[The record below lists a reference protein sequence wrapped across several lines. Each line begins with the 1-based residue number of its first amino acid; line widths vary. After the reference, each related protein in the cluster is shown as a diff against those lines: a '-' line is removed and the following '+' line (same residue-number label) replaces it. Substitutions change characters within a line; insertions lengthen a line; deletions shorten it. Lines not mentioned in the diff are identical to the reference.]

1 MSRTTL
7 DELVLMVVRDKAT
20 KKRSASSSRK
30 SNEDGSGK
38 RKRARVVPSVP
49 DREQVSTPPVRRPK
63 AQVTTVRK
71 EKKRAR
77 RAGSSKRSYSRRCS
91 DLPGAVRLWES
102 PLNEELL
109 MKWNQALDRYSEI
122 CTKFCEKQR
131 DNAVRGDIESH
142 KEYLTR
148 RGKECIKKEAH
159 ERYQNLITRIE
170 VQTSPQLDKH
180 DLSVVR
186 NWKMTRCI
194 WRPTWYE
201 SDENKDEKTKQV
213 TKSAFEKINRLKLSR
228 DKDTILRDAI
238 DKLRD
243 LMGVGPAFSCG
254 ILALKSRD
262 VAFFSPES
270 IQCCGATLPHKAF
283 NKKRVHSVE
292 AAIILNRILRER
304 AEKLTE
310 YSKSSMRDVRR
321 YWGARDVEYALFSAS
336 HGGLRGDGA

>member
-1 MSRTTL
+1 
-7 DELVLMVVRDKAT
+7 
-20 KKRSASSSRK
+20 
-30 SNEDGSGK
+30 
-38 RKRARVVPSVP
+38 
-49 DREQVSTPPVRRPK
+49 
-63 AQVTTVRK
+63 
-71 EKKRAR
+71 
-77 RAGSSKRSYSRRCS
+77 
-91 DLPGAVRLWES
+91 
-102 PLNEELL
+102 
-109 MKWNQALDRYSEI
+109 MKWNQALDRYAEI
-122 CTKFCEKQR
+122 CTKFCKKQR

-142 KEYLTR
+142 KEYLTQ

-292 AAIILNRILRER
+292 AAIIYTPRTR
-304 AEKLTE
+304 
-310 YSKSSMRDVRR
+310 
-321 YWGARDVEYALFSAS
+321 
-336 HGGLRGDGA
+336 